1 MDFLPLTTVS
11 VFLAIAAVGFIFLI
25 TALIF
30 GEIFEFFD
38 HDIDMDH
45 GPGILSS
52 RVIAVFITAFGA
64 FGAIASSN
72 GLSTGLASAV
82 GAGSGLVFGGVMA
95 MFGKFLYG
103 QQASS
108 DVSAADLVGLTARV
122 IVAIPAN
129 GIGQVRCRVGEELID
144 KIAQSR
150 GGIAIPENTA
160 VEIAEVLGETVVVKK
175 PESQVT
181 HA

>member
-1 MDFLPLTTVS
+1 MDFLPLSALS
-11 VFLAIAAVGFIFLI
+11 VFLAIGAVGFIFLI
-25 TALIF
+25 VALVF

-45 GPGILSS
+45 GPGLLSS
-52 RVIAVFITAFGA
+52 RVIALFITAFGA
-64 FGAIASSN
+64 FGAIAHSN
-72 GLSTGLASAV
+72 GFSTGVSSAM
-82 GAGSGLVFGGVMA
+82 GAGSGVVFAGLMA

-103 QQASS
+103 QQSSS
-108 DVSAADLVGLTARV
+108 DVSAADLVGRTARV

-129 GIGQVRCRVGEELID
+129 GVGQVRCRVGEELID

-175 PESQVT
+175 SESQVT
-181 HA
+181 NA

>member
-1 MDFLPLTTVS
+1 MDLPISALT
-11 VFLAIAAVGFIFLI
+11 VFLAIAALGFVFLI
-25 TALIF
+25 ITLIF

-45 GPGILSS
+45 GPGFLST

-64 FGAIASSN
+64 FGAIAMSN
-72 GLSTGLASAV
+72 GYSTGVATAV
-82 GAGSGLVFGGVMA
+82 GVGSGVVFAGLIT
-95 MFGKFLYG
+95 MFGRFLYG

-108 DVSAADLVGLTARV
+108 DVTANDLVGRPARV
-122 IVAIPAN
+122 TVAIPAN
-129 GIGQVRCRVGEELID
+129 GVGQIRCRVGEELID

-150 GGIAIPENTA
+150 DGITIPENTA
-160 VEIAEVLGETVVVKK
+160 VEIAEVLGETVIVKRA
-175 PESQVT
+175 ENHVT